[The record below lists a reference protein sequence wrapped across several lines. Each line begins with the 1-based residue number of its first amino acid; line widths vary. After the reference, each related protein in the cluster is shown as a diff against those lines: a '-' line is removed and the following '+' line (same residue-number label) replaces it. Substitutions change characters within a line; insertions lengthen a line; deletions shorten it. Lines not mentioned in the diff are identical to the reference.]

1 MPNTTDNLKESFAGE
16 SQANQKYR
24 AFAKR
29 AEQDGFPNI
38 ARLFRTTAE
47 AERIHAEGHLRAL
60 AGIASTRENLQ
71 AAIEGETYEYT
82 TMYPPMLE
90 QAQAEGHR
98 AKVMFGYAVKAEA
111 VHAELYKRA
120 LEAAAQ
126 GADLTEAKFYL
137 CPVLREHRVRQ
148 PARCHVRF
156 AARRKPSSSRWRRGR
171 ATCPCAAGCPALPGL
186 QQFLQLRANVGGRV
200 LHEIA
205 LARVAPPV

>member
-29 AEQDGFPNI
+29 AEQDGLPNI

-71 AAIEGETYEYT
+71 AAIEGESYEYT
-82 TMYPPMLE
+82 TMYPPMLDR
-90 QAQAEGHR
+90 AQAEGHR
-98 AKVMFGYAVKAEA
+98 ARVMFGYAVKAEA
-111 VHAELYKRA
+111 AHAELYKRA

-126 GADLTEAKFYL
+126 GKDLTEGKFYL
-137 CPVLREHRVRQ
+137 CPFCGYIEFGN
-148 PARCHVRF
+148 PPDA
-156 AARRKPSSSRWRRGR
+156 
-171 ATCPCAAGCPALPGL
+171 CPVCG
-186 QQFLQLRANVGGRV
+186 
-200 LHEIA
+200 
-205 LARVAPPV
+205 APKAKFVEAS